1 MSACERLIRA
11 ILGFVAALLVLSSV
25 ARPSDYRPPFF
36 EPPGVFHYYLGAKY
50 ANEVGPFDLY
60 ACAMAADSE
69 HAVWGATTLVRDLHS
84 YTLVPAW
91 TLNCPREHFTA
102 QRWHTFTKDVALLT
116 GTDTAAAFAGAVT
129 DKGYNATPF
138 FSSVFG
144 RIAAAVPI
152 EGKRTRLLLFN
163 LDILL
168 VAVSIGLVWYSAGAT
183 IALLTLLLVV
193 GFFGN
198 FGRIGGNFGQYAW
211 FPFLTLA
218 VAAWRARRPLLS
230 GGALGLATGLQ
241 LFPVVFAIPIVIG
254 GLRAAWQRDRG
265 GWMRTVL
272 FSASLALTFGL
283 SIVAGST
290 SARGLGA
297 WKEWHEKI
305 AVHSSYLRGE
315 IFDIGLPRLVAD
327 VVSRDRADTDS
338 YIDDT
343 PHTFARGA
351 ALEAHPGIW
360 RLAAALLIVLMC
372 GVVWCVPEDARMAL
386 GFVPMYALL
395 ALSPY
400 YYFALALLPFMIVGL
415 DRTQFSVL
423 VGLLVTVLGI
433 QLAIWGGSYISF
445 VYWRHVASE
454 ILIASVILVIP
465 LVPLAGRVLGRR
477 GRPSEANEV
486 ADRERRLDPDPTA
499 DKRQEAANGLSAER

>member
-11 ILGFVAALLVLSSV
+11 ILGFVAALLVLSSI

-36 EPPGVFHYYLGAKY
+36 EPSGVFHYYIGAKY
-50 ANEVGPFDLY
+50 VNEIGPFDLY
-60 ACAMAADSE
+60 GCALAADSE
-69 HAVWGATTLVRDLHS
+69 HAVWDATTLVRDLHS
-84 YTLVPAW
+84 YRLVPAW
-91 TLNCPREHFTA
+91 TLNCPRGHFTA
-102 QRWHTFTKDVALLT
+102 ERWYAFRHDVALVT
-116 GTDTAAAFAGAVT
+116 AMDTTAAFAGAVT

-144 RIAAAVPI
+144 RLATAVPI
-152 EGKRTRLLLFN
+152 DGRRTRLLLFN

-168 VAVSIGLVWYSAGAT
+168 VAGSIGLVWYSAGAT

-211 FPFLTLA
+211 FPFLALA
-218 VAAWRARRPLLS
+218 IAAWRARRPLIG

-241 LFPVVFAIPIVIG
+241 VFPVVFAIPIVIG

-272 FSASLALTFGL
+272 FSASLALTLGL
-283 SIVAGST
+283 SAVAGST

-297 WKEWHEKI
+297 WKEWREKI
-305 AVHSSYLRGE
+305 TVHSSYLRGE

-327 VVSRDRADTDS
+327 VLSRDRADTDS

-360 RLAAALLIVLMC
+360 RLAAALLIALMC
-372 GVVWCVPEDARMAL
+372 GAVWCVPEDARMAL
-386 GFVPMYALL
+386 GFVPMYAML

-415 DRTQFSVL
+415 GRTQFSVV
-423 VGLLVTVLGI
+423 VGLLVVVLGI

-454 ILIASVILVIP
+454 VLIASLVLVVP
-465 LVPLAGRVLGRR
+465 LVPLAGRVFGRR
-477 GRPSEANEV
+477 GRRSEANEV
-486 ADRERRLDPDPTA
+486 ADRDRRLDPDPAA
-499 DKRQEAANGLSAER
+499 DERQEAANGLSAER